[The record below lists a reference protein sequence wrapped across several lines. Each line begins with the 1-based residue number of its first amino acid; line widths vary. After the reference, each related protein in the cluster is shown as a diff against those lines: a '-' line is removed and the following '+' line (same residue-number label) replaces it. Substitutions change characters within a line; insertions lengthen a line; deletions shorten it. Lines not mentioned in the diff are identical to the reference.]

1 MLKIYKETVSEF
13 TPWQGA
19 VSTYDTIV
27 EENKLDDLDFLLE
40 DIYPEG
46 ISEGQLNDILW
57 FESDWLFENLGI
69 KEDEEDELTCESCGE
84 TVEEQDLWAHE
95 DGNSYCCNCYP
106 NI

>member
-27 EENKLDDLDFLLE
+27 EENKLDDLDLLLE
-40 DIYPEG
+40 DLFPEG

-57 FESDWLFENLGI
+57 FESDWVFAQLGI
-69 KEDEEDELTCESCGE
+69 KEDEEDYLTCDSCGE
-84 TVEEQDLWAHE
+84 TVEEQDLWANE
-95 DGNSYCCNCYP
+95 DGNSYCCSCYP
-106 NI
+106 NF

>member
-27 EENKLDDLDFLLE
+27 EKNNLDELDFLLE
-40 DIYPEG
+40 ELYPEG

-69 KEDEEDELTCESCGE
+69 KEDEEDELTCDSCGE
-84 TVEEQDLWAHE
+84 TVEEQDL
-95 DGNSYCCNCYP
+95 
-106 NI
+106 